1 MSTNA
6 RKITGNAN
14 ARKVVG
20 SLAIIGTAAAVAGM
34 GTFGTFTDSTTPVD
48 TTIQS
53 GTLSIDV
60 TQTGYAVPV
69 TTTGFVPG
77 DSLTRA
83 VTLVNDGSA
92 QLSSINF
99 ASVATAGSVLTTDTV
114 NGLQLSLKS
123 CSVPWTQG
131 GSAAAPT
138 YACSGT
144 TQTLSSGPA
153 VTIPATTTGF
163 VPGDSMTRAVNLI
176 NDGGSALGSVSLT
189 AQVTSAATVLTT
201 DAVNGLQLSVKGCS
215 VAWTQGGTP
224 TAPTYTC
231 AGTERSVLNTA
242 VANAGSAVPLT
253 TPASLAAGGVD
264 SLVFSISLPTTADN
278 TFQGKSATL
287 SLTFTGVQRA
297 GTAR

>member
-1 MSTNA
+1 MNINA

-69 TTTGFVPG
+69 TTTGFLPG

-83 VTLVNDGSA
+83 VTLVNDGTA
-92 QLSSINF
+92 QLGSISF
-99 ASVATAGSVLTTDTV
+99 TSAATVGSVLTSDIV

-123 CSVPWTQG
+123 CSV
-131 GSAAAPT
+131 
-138 YACSGT
+138 
-144 TQTLSSGPA
+144 
-153 VTIPATTTGF
+153 
-163 VPGDSMTRAVNLI
+163 
-176 NDGGSALGSVSLT
+176 
-189 AQVTSAATVLTT
+189 
-201 DAVNGLQLSVKGCS
+201 
-215 VAWTQGGTP
+215 AWTQGGTAS
-224 TAPTYTC
+224 APTYTC
-231 AGTERSVLNTA
+231 GGTTTTLVNGPA
-242 VANAGSAVPLT
+242 VTNAPLTNPASINAG
-253 TPASLAAGGVD
+253 GRD
-264 SLVFSISLPTTADN
+264 YLVFSVSLPTSADN
-278 TFQGKSATL
+278 TFQGKSSTL
-287 SLTFTGVQRA
+287 SLSFTGVQRS